1 MTRPH
6 TERVLLDLARAYGAG
21 PVVSARMRFVA
32 VDDCESM
39 DAAGLSLCVETETLA
54 RAGSAVALGRDG
66 QPKDPELRKWWTSLS
81 DETRQE
87 LSEWDSG
94 QFRQEGRGVA
104 YRVREFNHWTR
115 TPGVVLTPESRPKT
129 GPLLAL
135 CQAHVTG
142 MPRVLEDW
150 LLCVAL
156 QDAPRWELVA
166 FAMTATEHEAW
177 AVEEAGYSIVYGLQ
191 GRVRDRARL
200 YGVRAER
207 YLGQVTAAREVLLR
221 WLDMAAEMVPCVA
234 GNADRVTNFGDL
246 SGHPAETWWRP
257 EGREVHFATSTRT
270 RAKHSRRSRHNP
282 ERTQSKPRRNP
293 MGFQQRSD
301 NTVRAPCKPGASVR
315 NANA

>member
-6 TERVLLDLARAYGAG
+6 TERVLLDLARAYGVG
-21 PVVSARMRFVA
+21 PVVSARVRFVA
-32 VDDCESM
+32 VDDSESM
-39 DAAGLSLCVETETLA
+39 DAAGLSLCAETETLA
-54 RAGSAVALGRDG
+54 QAGKAVALGRDG
-66 QPKDPELRKWWTSLS
+66 QPKDPELRKWWESLS
-81 DETRQE
+81 DKTRQQV
-87 LSEWDSG
+87 SDWDSG

-104 YRVREFNHWTR
+104 YRVREFNHWAR
-115 TPGVVLTPESRPKT
+115 TPGGVLSPESRPKT

-135 CQAHVTG
+135 CQAHASG
-142 MPRVLEDW
+142 MPRVLEEW

-156 QDAPRWELVA
+156 QDARRWELVA

-207 YLGQVTAAREVLLR
+207 YLRHVTAAREVLLR
-221 WLDMAAEMVPCVA
+221 WLDTAAEMIASITANA
-234 GNADRVTNFGDL
+234 GRVTNFGDL

-257 EGREVHFATSTRT
+257 EGRELRSATCTRV
-270 RAKHSRRSRHNP
+270 RARQSSRSRHNP
-282 ERTQSKPRRNP
+282 KQTQSKPKRNP
-293 MGFQQRSD
+293 VGFHARTGS
-301 NTVRAPCKPGASVR
+301 TVPAACKPAASAR